1 MANNCKVD
9 FINKEI
15 IITRKFYTA
24 AQRFGTQEFEIL
36 CQLQEKMPNFRIVLQ
51 PVHKPMF
58 RTCWQPTYT
67 QMGEIIRIKTHD
79 EEAVSKLHEII
90 ALARASGKGYGMVR
104 RWFLENYG
112 ETLNGNLEYDVA

>member
-24 AQRFGTQEFEIL
+24 AQRFGTQEFETL

-51 PVHKPMF
+51 PVRKSTS
-58 RTCWQPTYT
+58 RAWQPTYS
-67 QMGEIIRIKTHD
+67 QMGDIIRIKTHD
-79 EEAVSKLHEII
+79 EEAISKLYEVI
-90 ALARASGKGYGMVR
+90 ALAKVSGQGYSMVR

-112 ETLNGNLEYDVA
+112 DTLNGNLEYDVA